1 MAVQTSLDDTGS
13 DAMNGAVDF
22 SCAYCILKT
31 DSDFTGH
38 GMVGIFSLSIPLVL
52 SIGRLMYLVFHDR
65 PRERSCLCCN

>member
-22 SCAYCILKT
+22 STAYCILKT

-38 GMVGIFSLSIPLVL
+38 GVVGSLSVFIPSML
-52 SIGRLMYLVFHDR
+52 SIRRLT
-65 PRERSCLCCN
+65 